1 MKRNNAFSLLE
12 ILLALV
18 IIAMISFAVS
28 TTILSGSRSNIDN
41 RVRTRALAAADAW
54 MDRFRS
60 YSLPF
65 TAFTGGKD
73 YNYGY
78 DYAHDPTITASGDIN
93 AAEVN
98 KEWSDFKFHVQTYQI
113 SSSPALWRIEVITYY
128 KKKVGG
134 EANIKLVTIR

>member
-1 MKRNNAFSLLE
+1 MKHNNAFSLLE
-12 ILLALV
+12 MLLALV

-28 TTILSGSRSNIDN
+28 TTVLSGSRSNADN
-41 RVRTRALAAADAW
+41 RIRTQALAAADAW

-65 TAFTGGKD
+65 NYYVGGKS
-73 YNYGY
+73 YGYGY
-78 DYAHDPTITASGDIN
+78 DYAQDPTITASGDIN

-98 KEWSDFKFHVQTYQI
+98 GEWSNFRFFIQTFQL
-113 SSSPALWRIEVITYY
+113 STNPVLWRIEVTTYY
-128 KKKVGG
+128 RKKAGG